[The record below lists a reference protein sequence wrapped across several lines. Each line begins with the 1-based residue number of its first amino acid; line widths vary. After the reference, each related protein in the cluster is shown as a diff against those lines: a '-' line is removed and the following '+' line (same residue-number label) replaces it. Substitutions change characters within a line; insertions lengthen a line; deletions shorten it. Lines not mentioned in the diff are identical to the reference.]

1 MPVPQPPPHQDP
13 RDRARRA
20 AAATEDFADE
30 RLPPGSA
37 RPTLSIMMVRM
48 GFTVSAT
55 DLLYGMSLGLF
66 FPFWTALLIALGSS
80 LVVSAVSILCGLIG
94 RRERITTALGLRA
107 AFGRGGSRIPSFVI
121 ALLSAG
127 FVGYSTGI
135 TAGVLPG
142 GRDPWLGLVYC
153 VVLSAAYTAVSI
165 LGFSKG
171 LTWVGR
177 ISVPLML
184 ATVLIAVVAT
194 VRHAGGLGAVVGSEP
209 VRAGEA
215 TALGLFALGINKWMT
230 GATVTPD
237 ITRFARNDTAV
248 WTTTI
253 AEFVVGNLGFN
264 LLGIL
269 LGLGVGESDMGA
281 AFGVVG
287 VGALATVAIFVQ
299 GFPHEVNNMYAASL
313 AGRSAFDVPRIA
325 VNGVAGL
332 LACGLA
338 YYGLTAGILDAFL
351 TYLGYLGYAVPLIP
365 GILLADYFLVRRG
378 SYDLSEAAVAAV
390 NWRAVAAFSV
400 GLAINVVLGFVAG
413 DELWHVLPLSGA
425 VLYLLF
431 SLPQLR
437 NRPPARTGMGAEAAS
452 VSGSAR

>member
-1 MPVPQPPPHQDP
+1 MPVPPPSTPDP

-37 RPTLSIMMVRM
+37 RPTLSIMLVRM

-142 GRDPWLGLVYC
+142 GQHPWLGLVYC

-165 LGFSKG
+165 AGFSKG

-184 ATVLIAVVAT
+184 ATVLVAVVAT
-194 VRHAGGLGAVVGSEP
+194 VEHAGGLGAVVGSEP

-237 ITRFARNDTAV
+237 ITRFARSDTAV

-253 AEFVVGNLGFN
+253 AEFIVGNLGFN

-325 VNGVAGL
+325 VNVVAGL

-351 TYLGYLGYAVPLIP
+351 TYLGYLGYAIPLIP

-390 NWRAVAAFSV
+390 NWRAVAAFAA
-400 GLAINVVLGFVAG
+400 GLGINLVLGFVLE
-413 DELWHVLPLSGA
+413 DELWHVLPLTGA
-425 VLYLLF
+425 LLYLLF
-431 SLPQLR
+431 SVPRLR
-437 NRPPARTGMGAEAAS
+437 GRGPAAAGFGARPAGLSES
-452 VSGSAR
+452 VR